1 MRRSFE
7 EDVVR
12 RARAVSSESTILGH
26 VTASARVADASFITL
41 TLCLAPQVPL
51 FLKPRRRRFAD
62 TRHTR
67 QRIPRYLSTRDTLFG
82 TVRRPTRPT
91 SYVPCYRFVL
101 DRYLPRSVLGMYI
114 SPRLDTHSGSGDNN
128 PHTHPLVHPCARSY
142 LGDVARFCF
151 ILFFRTGARI
161 PSAIQCK

>member
-1 MRRSFE
+1 MPRSFE

-62 TRHTR
+62 ARHAR
-67 QRIPRYLSTRDTLFG
+67 QRTALYLSTRYTLFG
-82 TVRRPTRPT
+82 TVRRPTRP
-91 SYVPCYRFVL
+91 CCL
-101 DRYLPRSVLGMYI
+101 
-114 SPRLDTHSGSGDNN
+114 
-128 PHTHPLVHPCARSY
+128 
-142 LGDVARFCF
+142 
-151 ILFFRTGARI
+151 
-161 PSAIQCK
+161 